1 MTRGLR
7 FWVYVVEGLHYLVK
21 TKALISFVVTVKLIC
36 VFVFAYAKIR
46 FPHDAA
52 HICAAHICSL
62 AFLSTE
68 ADECS
73 LEDVQYL
80 PKSDHQ
86 TQSSFI
92 HIEPAHVSQA
102 KIGMVIVQYKIHEL
116 CIPK

>member
-1 MTRGLR
+1 M
-7 FWVYVVEGLHYLVK
+7 
-21 TKALISFVVTVKLIC
+21 
-36 VFVFAYAKIR
+36 
-46 FPHDAA
+46 
-52 HICAAHICSL
+52 
-62 AFLSTE
+62 STE

-86 TQSSFI
+86 TRSSFI

-116 CIPK
+116 CIPE

>member
-1 MTRGLR
+1 M
-7 FWVYVVEGLHYLVK
+7 
-21 TKALISFVVTVKLIC
+21 VTAKLIC
-36 VFVFAYAKIR
+36 VFVFVYAKIR

-52 HICAAHICSL
+52 HIRSL

-80 PKSDHQ
+80 AKSDHQ
-86 TQSSFI
+86 TRSSSI

-116 CIPK
+116 CIPD

>member
-1 MTRGLR
+1 MIRGLR
-7 FWVYVVEGLHYLVK
+7 FRVYVVEGLYYLAK
-21 TKALISFVVTVKLIC
+21 TKALISFVVTAKLIS

-52 HICAAHICSL
+52 HICSL
-62 AFLSTE
+62 AVLSTE

-102 KIGMVIVQYKIHEL
+102 KIGIVIVQYKIHEL
-116 CIPK
+116 CIPE

>member
-1 MTRGLR
+1 MTRGLIFR
-7 FWVYVVEGLHYLVK
+7 VYVVEGFYYLAK
-21 TKALISFVVTVKLIC
+21 TKALISFVVTAKLIC

-52 HICAAHICSL
+52 HICSL

-68 ADECS
+68 ADKCS

-86 TQSSFI
+86 TQSSLSSFI

-116 CIPK
+116 CIPE